1 MPAGRETDTQAPPP
15 AGFSRPYAEVC
26 VDRAGVVDSADG
38 QQIGSPQTG
47 PERRNDGGCWLFVGW
62 GAPVRGRE
70 AKGLE
75 VFNEALAY
83 YGRLQQEG
91 VIEGFETVILEP
103 HGGELAGFIL
113 LRGSEERLARL
124 RVEHEFVLLSTRAS
138 LIVEGVG
145 VVGVALGDGLEES
158 IATYQQAVSEL
169 A

>member
-1 MPAGRETDTQAPPP
+1 MADAG
-15 AGFSRPYAEVC
+15 
-26 VDRAGVVDSADG
+26 
-38 QQIGSPQTG
+38 
-47 PERRNDGGCWLFVGW
+47 LFIVW

-91 VIEGFETVILEP
+91 VIEGFETGILEP
-103 HGGELAGFIL
+103 HGGDLQGFVLI
-113 LRGSEERLARL
+113 RGSEEKLARL
-124 RVEHEFVLLSTRAS
+124 RVDDEFVRLSTRAS

-145 VVGVALGDGLEES
+145 VIGVALGDGLEQS
-158 IATYQQAVSEL
+158 IATYQEAVSEF